1 MSDGHN
7 ELEGSVRSLL
17 DTLKVMASQIG
28 NDFQADPEKV
38 KVFAEA
44 SRRSRKQFL
53 REQSIA
59 SR

>member
-44 SRRSRKQFL
+44 FEEVKKAVPEGAIYR
-53 REQSIA
+53 
-59 SR
+59 